1 MKRSCLRF
9 TDIYGIAYI
18 NFFLSWNIKR
28 RLLYNAIA
36 NTIRIMTFDRKTLVI
51 PDRTLFEEKLILT
64 KGDVVIGDRS
74 FLRFG
79 INTDGRIFVGE
90 HAIIDGNL
98 DSPHDVRVDIFST
111 IGGDIKSGGNVYLG
125 EKTKIKGALSLKG
138 DLDVGDSVEIE
149 KGFEAKG
156 WINIRNPIPIVIYIF
171 VYLLQLLKMGRSE
184 EIERILEELEQN
196 DGDTIPISESFLFLP
211 NNSLISTSNSKVE
224 GSVQIGKQCKLL
236 GNYDIK
242 GNVSVDEKSEIFGA
256 LKATGNVFI
265 GKKVKIYGDITSTGM
280 VNITEQVDIKGNV
293 TAEEILLSKTA
304 VIQGTLLAKKG
315 ISFIDISKEQAIE
328 KVKRYD
334 NDVDVV
340 DEVKKML
347 E

>member
-1 MKRSCLRF
+1 MM
-9 TDIYGIAYI
+9 A
-18 NFFLSWNIKR
+18 
-28 RLLYNAIA
+28 
-36 NTIRIMTFDRKTLVI
+36 FDRRTLVI
-51 PDRTLFEEKLILT
+51 PDKTLFNETVIMT

-74 FLRFG
+74 MLRFG
-79 INTDGRIFVGE
+79 VQTDGRIFVGE
-90 HAIIDGNL
+90 HAIIDGTL

-111 IGGDIKSGGNVYLG
+111 IGGDVRSGGNVYIG

-156 WINIRNPIPIVIYIF
+156 WINIRNPVPMVIYIF

-196 DGDTIPISESFLFLP
+196 EGGTIPISESFFFLP
-211 NNSLISTSNSKVE
+211 NNTIMSMTHSKIDGNLQVGRE
-224 GSVQIGKQCKLL
+224 CRLV

-242 GNVSVDEKSEIFGA
+242 GNVSVDEKVELFGTV
-256 LKATGNVFI
+256 KATGNIFVS
-265 GKKVKIYGDITSTGM
+265 KKVKIHGNITSIGTI
-280 VNITEQVDIKGNV
+280 NITDQAEIFGDVSG
-293 TAEEILLSKTA
+293 EEIFLSKTA
-304 VIQGTLLAKKG
+304 TIQGTLHAKKG
-315 ISFIDISKEQAIE
+315 ISFIDSSKEQATE
-328 KVKRYD
+328 KVKRFE

-340 DEVKKML
+340 DEVKELL